1 MRDDPFKF
9 GAAEGI
15 ITYPGDDNSL
25 SWKDDNF
32 LIDMR
37 FTSGKFPFSVK
48 ITIKNTVN
56 NLTSILQYTTLTNHI
71 LFDLRDNIIDILD
84 DSRKVTP
91 VIVSIEVPSHAFNL
105 FTFNLIIH
113 NGKSFLSKPHG
124 TSNVILLHNTDEL
137 NTVEFF
143 SQIPS
148 VYTIGNLTDTTNGFT
163 TVDLSSIIT
172 NEGEYNLCMEPE
184 DAATLPPVIEYITDL
199 ALTPYSTDITWKA
212 REQDTGGDYHGGLW
226 DKTIKDSKCLKII
239 YQEPCENYPAVELKY
254 QNCDGC
260 DRYVLGK
267 LLQESDKNSYSR
279 ITNFNYEIRNV
290 NNFYTKENSKTLRV
304 GFKDIPEGL
313 EFNDIVY
320 SPTLHIRDWKG
331 EWIPCVLND
340 FSQTYNNEENN
351 IILEVIVNKL

>member
-37 FTSGKFPFSVK
+37 FTSGNFPFSVK
-48 ITIKNTVN
+48 ITIRNTVK
-56 NLTSILQYTTLTNHI
+56 NLSSILQYTTPTNHI
-71 LFDLRDNIIDILD
+71 IFDLRDNIIDILD
-84 DSRKVTP
+84 DSTKVTP
-91 VIVSIEVPSHAFNL
+91 VIVSVEVPSHSVNL
-105 FTFNLIIH
+105 FTFNLIII

-184 DAATLPPVIEYITDL
+184 DAATLPPVIDYITDL
-199 ALTPYSTDITWKA
+199 ALTPYSTEITWKA
-212 REQDTGGDYHGGLW
+212 REQDVAGEYYGGLW

-279 ITNFNYEIRNV
+279 IANFNYEIRNV

-331 EWIPCVLND
+331 EWIPCILND

>member
-1 MRDDPFKF
+1 MREDIFKF
-9 GAAEGI
+9 GNAEGK
-15 ITYPGDDNSL
+15 ITYPGDDNNL

-37 FTSGKFPFSVK
+37 FTSGNFPFSVK
-48 ITIKNTVN
+48 ITLQNTVN
-56 NLTSILQYTTLTNHI
+56 NLSSILQYTTLTNHI
-71 LFDLRDNIIDILD
+71 IFDLRDNIIDILD

-91 VIVSIEVPSHAFNL
+91 VIVSIEVPSHAVNSFS
-105 FTFNLIIH
+105 FSLIII
-113 NGKSFLSKPHG
+113 NGKSFLLKPHG

-148 VYTIGNLTDTTNGFT
+148 VYTIGNLTDTANGFT

-184 DAATLPPVIEYITDL
+184 DAATLPPVIDYITDL
-199 ALTPYSTDITWKA
+199 ALTPYSTEITWKA
-212 REQDTGGDYHGGLW
+212 REQDAGGNYLGSLW

-239 YQEPCENYPAVELKY
+239 YQEPCDSYPSVELKY

-267 LLQESDKNSYSR
+267 LLQEIDKNSYSA
-279 ITNFNYEIRNV
+279 IANYGYDIRNV
-290 NNFYTKENSKTLRV
+290 NNFYTKENSKTLQV

-320 SPTLHIRDWKG
+320 SPTLHIRNWNG
-331 EWIPCVLND
+331 EWAPCILSD
-340 FSQTYNNEENN
+340 FSQTYNNEEND

>member
-1 MRDDPFKF
+1 MRDDTFKF

-15 ITYPGDDNSL
+15 ITYPGDDNNL

-32 LIDMR
+32 IIDMR
-37 FTSGKFPFSVK
+37 FTSGDFPFSVK
-48 ITIKNTVN
+48 ITIRNTVN
-56 NLTSILQYTTLTNHI
+56 NSPSILQYTTLTNHI
-71 LFDLRDNIIDILD
+71 IFDLRDNIIDILD
-84 DSRKVTP
+84 NSIKVTP
-91 VIVSIEVPSHAFNL
+91 VIVSVEVPSHAVNSFK
-105 FTFNLIIH
+105 FNLIIN

-143 SQIPS
+143 SQTTAE
-148 VYTIGNLTDTTNGFT
+148 YTIGNLTDITNGFT

-172 NEGEYNLCMEPE
+172 HEGEYNLCMEPIPPDE
-184 DAATLPPVIEYITDL
+184 KPPVIDYITDL
-199 ALTPYSTDITWKA
+199 ALTPYSTEITWKA
-212 REQDTGGDYHGGLW
+212 CEQGDVGEYFGSLW

-279 ITNFNYEIRNV
+279 IANLNYEIRNV

-340 FSQTYNNEENN
+340 FSQIYNNEENN